1 MDISQHALSEDYKL
15 YTAVGVGEHARGRWK
30 LPCVSVLQAKYRTWE
45 NIEPY
50 HYQVIAPVSFL
61 T

>member
-30 LPCVSVLQAKYRTWE
+30 LPCVSVLQAKYRT
-45 NIEPY
+45 
-50 HYQVIAPVSFL
+50 
-61 T
+61 